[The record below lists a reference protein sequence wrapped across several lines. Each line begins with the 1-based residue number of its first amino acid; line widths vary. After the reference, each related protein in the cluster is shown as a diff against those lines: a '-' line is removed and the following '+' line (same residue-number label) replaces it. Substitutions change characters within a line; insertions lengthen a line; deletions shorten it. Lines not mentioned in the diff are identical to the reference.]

1 MSVIVW
7 DGKTL
12 ATDRAAL
19 SGSIHHRIVKAWRHE
34 GAILTGT
41 GSVKRI
47 HEMVEWYKRG
57 VDTPFPEGQ
66 KTSNW
71 CHFIV
76 VDEHGLKRYEQSPI
90 PIEHGFNSCAFGSG
104 QDLAYGAL
112 AMGAS
117 AEQAVEIA
125 NQYSRNCGHGVDIF
139 HLKGE

>member
-19 SGSIHHRIVKAWRHE
+19 SGSIHHRVVKAWRHE

-47 HEMVEWYKRG
+47 YEMMAWYKRG

-66 KTSNW
+66 MRSNW

-76 VDEHGLKRYEQSPI
+76 IDEHGLKRYEQSPI
-90 PIEHGFNSCAFGSG
+90 PIEHGFNACAFGSG

-112 AMGAS
+112 AMGAD
-117 AEQAVEIA
+117 AQRAVEIA
-125 NQYSRNCGHGVDIF
+125 NLYSRNCGHGVDIF

>member
-19 SGSIHHRIVKAWRHE
+19 SGSIHHRVVKAWSHE
-34 GAILTGT
+34 VAILTGT

-47 HEMVEWYKRG
+47 HEMVEWYKKG

-66 KTSNW
+66 NTSNW

-90 PIEHGFNSCAFGSG
+90 PIEHGFNACAFGSG

-112 AMGAS
+112 AMGAD
-117 AEQAVEIA
+117 AQRAVEIA
-125 NQYSRNCGHGVDIF
+125 NLYSRNCGHGVDVF